1 VDQGKNEDLFL
12 IKKLASEVKVDS
24 RIKAEFDS
32 QKKYF
37 QMGETEK
44 V

>member
-24 RIKAEFDS
+24 RIMIEFRLI
-32 QKKYF
+32 
-37 QMGETEK
+37 EK
-44 V
+44 NLAG

>member
-24 RIKAEFDS
+24 RIKAGSDEL
-32 QKKYF
+32 KKNVD
-37 QMGETEK
+37 EL
-44 V
+44 

>member
-24 RIKAEFDS
+24 RIMIGF
-32 QKKYF
+32 
-37 QMGETEK
+37 GLTEK
-44 V
+44 NLAG

>member
-24 RIKAEFDS
+24 RIMAGNVWL
-32 QKKYF
+32 KKILD
-37 QMGETEK
+37 G
-44 V
+44 